1 MTSKFNKDTDV
12 VVAIRDGIVWD
23 CYIPEAV
30 QLTVVF
36 DPEDEEGEAAW
47 EEAMKFIEKANEKA
61 VEEARQFITQEDEN
75 VKNT

>member
-30 QLTVVF
+30 QLFFVF
-36 DPEDEEGEAAW
+36 
-47 EEAMKFIEKANEKA
+47 
-61 VEEARQFITQEDEN
+61 
-75 VKNT
+75 